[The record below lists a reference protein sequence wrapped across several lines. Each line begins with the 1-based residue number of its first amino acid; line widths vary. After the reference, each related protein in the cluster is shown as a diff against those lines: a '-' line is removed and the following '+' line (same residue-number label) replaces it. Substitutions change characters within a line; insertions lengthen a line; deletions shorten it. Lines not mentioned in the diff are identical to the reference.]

1 MKKELMSLIGV
12 ILFIVMILGLC
23 SCHMEES
30 YKKFVFK
37 NITGSVNENYFKSD
51 EFSFT
56 RIQNVVIIPEVKA
69 INHEEYVI
77 YISAY
82 SKDGKETVQIKKVIF
97 KEKDSIILNNEL
109 GCTIDFEKNTNS
121 LYEGFVNGGIFTEES
136 VEVADGK
143 KYDIIIEVDVLE
155 NGLNISK
162 SLTFEMEIKGYKSF
176 VWST

>member
-1 MKKELMSLIGV
+1 MNAVSLWK
-12 ILFIVMILGLC
+12 
-23 SCHMEES
+23 H
-30 YKKFVFK
+30 
-37 NITGSVNENYFKSD
+37 
-51 EFSFT
+51 
-56 RIQNVVIIPEVKA
+56 
-69 INHEEYVI
+69 
-77 YISAY
+77 
-82 SKDGKETVQIKKVIF
+82 IKKVIF

-109 GCTIDFEKNTNS
+109 GRTIDFEENTNS
-121 LYEGFVNGGIFTEES
+121 LYEGFVNGGIFNEES